1 MVNKGLR
8 CLKKD
13 KCLKFENFER
23 KIKSPFMINADFE
36 SILVPENNE
45 KQNPKES
52 DTSKY
57 QKHSF
62 WSYDYKSVYAD
73 ENCSKPFKSYLGK
86 MLFKISLIWW
96 LKKVN
101 TSLIWWKIILTKK
114 LIK

>member
-23 KIKSPFMINADFE
+23 KIKSPFVINADFE

-57 QKHSF
+57 QNTVF
-62 WSYDYKSVYAD
+62 EVMIINQY
-73 ENCSKPFKSYLGK
+73 
-86 MLFKISLIWW
+86 MLMKTVANLLSL
-96 LKKVN
+96 
-101 TSLIWWKIILTKK
+101 T
-114 LIK
+114 